1 MLKWLQVASGPRAA
15 ATLGVELFRLNI
27 RKGFT
32 HMSFKTGRGTELQLL
47 NLKGKDY
54 LPVAQRLVW
63 FREEKPLWGIE
74 TSFLALEA
82 DFAIAKAE
90 VKDEAGRVIAS
101 AHKREDAKHFPD
113 FMEKA
118 ETGAIGRA
126 LAEVG
131 YGTQFAPELDEED
144 RIVDSPQP
152 ARRPTLAASRA
163 PAPAAAP
170 AELSDPGS
178 FVMSIGKNQ
187 GKRLDEID
195 IFQLNSWLEFMKKAE
210 NPSGRAQEAI
220 DAVEQFLA
228 TRERPAAAR

>member
-1 MLKWLQVASGPRAA
+1 
-15 ATLGVELFRLNI
+15 
-27 RKGFT
+27 
-32 HMSFKTGRGTELQLL
+32 MSFKTAKGTELQLL

-63 FREEKPLWGIE
+63 FREEKPTWGIE

-90 VKDEAGRVIAS
+90 IKDEKGRVIAS

-131 YGTQFAPELDEED
+131 YGTQFAPDLDEED
-144 RIVDSPQP
+144 RIVDSPQAPVRKP
-152 ARRPTLAASRA
+152 ALAPANPRANAPMAVA
-163 PAPAAAP
+163 PAPSAP
-170 AELSDPGS
+170 ALSDPGS

-195 IFQLNSWLEFMKKAE
+195 IFQLNSWLEFMRKAE
-210 NPSGRAQEAI
+210 NPSSRAQEAI

-228 TRERPAAAR
+228 SRERPAAAR